1 MHYYSAHALLLVL
14 TASILAVTPSVAVR
28 GTTKMMTRRTLQAA
42 GDAMA
47 PPEPKEAKDVTTAEE
62 KTDKVEKED
71 KMPKEANP
79 KKGGKKEKKACKKA
93 ADKDK
98 KSKKDN
104 RRSRQLETLET
115 LDEMEGE
122 DVFVGDVNELDYC
135 LQGELSVLQCADLA
149 SIPSDGKV
157 VSALKIGLVHNDE
170 KHPET
175 ITQEAEAILDSG
187 EMESRFVGCKDMD
200 VPPPPPPKKGPTK
213 ENDTRRRIARRTVTN
228 SNHRKL
234 PPGEHEVIF
243 KSAEEEI
250 DVTGIDFRNLKIV
263 RGGKLICIFCLFQ

>member
-42 GDAMA
+42 GNAMA
-47 PPEPKEAKDVTTAEE
+47 PQEPKEAKEVTTAEE

-71 KMPKEANP
+71 KMPKEADP

-104 RRSRQLETLET
+104 RRSRQLQT
-115 LDEMEGE
+115 LDEMEEE

-135 LQGELSVLQCADLA
+135 LQGELSALQCADLA

-213 ENDTRRRIARRTVTN
+213 ETDTRRRIARRTVTN

-234 PPGEHEVIF
+234 PPDEHEVIF

-250 DVTGIDFRNLKIV
+250 DVTGVDFRNFKIV
-263 RGGKLICIFCLFQ
+263 RGGKLICKCCLFQ